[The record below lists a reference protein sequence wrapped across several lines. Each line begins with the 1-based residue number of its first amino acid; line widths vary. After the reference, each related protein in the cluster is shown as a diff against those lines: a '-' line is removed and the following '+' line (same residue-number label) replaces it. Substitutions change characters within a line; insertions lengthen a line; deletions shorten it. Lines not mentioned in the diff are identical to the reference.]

1 MGPLNGRLALGV
13 EETWKLWSP
22 GVGNR
27 DSARPL
33 GWHVIIAGTEVT
45 RPCYS
50 VPHMFQILSRD
61 GLI

>member
-27 DSARPL
+27 DCARPL

-45 RPCYS
+45 
-50 VPHMFQILSRD
+50 
-61 GLI
+61 